1 MRTGKLLA
9 AVACVL
15 LLPGAGVLAE
25 GPVLT
30 VTKAGLGPGLPFSLT
45 WGVDPVNPAYLVY
58 DVIEGDLP
66 TLLAPPAPFLP
77 GDYTLA
83 VTACL
88 LEDGPLPPPA
98 LALAPPPAPPAV
110 GQNWY
115 LVLAQITPL
124 ACGVGSWNEAFAV
137 APFSQVGNRDPEVPV
152 DPASCPCP

>member
-1 MRTGKLLA
+1 MRTAKLVA

-15 LLPGAGVLAE
+15 LLPGAAVVAQV
-25 GPVLT
+25 PLT

-45 WGVDPVNPAYLVY
+45 WGPDPAFPAFALY

-66 TLLAPPAPFLP
+66 TLMTPIAPVLP
-77 GDYTLA
+77 GDYTVA

-98 LALAPPPAPPAV
+98 LVLVPPPAPPAV
-110 GQNWY
+110 GQNFY
-115 LVLAQITPL
+115 LVLAQ
-124 ACGVGSWNEAFAV
+124 AGAAVCGGASWNEPLA
-137 APFSQVGNRDPEVPV
+137 QVGTRDPEIPA